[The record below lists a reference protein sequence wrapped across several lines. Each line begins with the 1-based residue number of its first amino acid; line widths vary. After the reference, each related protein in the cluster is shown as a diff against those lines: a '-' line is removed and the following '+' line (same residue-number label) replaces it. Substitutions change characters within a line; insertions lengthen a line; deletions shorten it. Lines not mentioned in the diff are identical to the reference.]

1 MAANDK
7 EESSFLEVVKSEF
20 NSLEDFRNHLEY
32 LKAAYAKKQKRQKLA
47 SSVVDKLVT
56 AAAMALLIFVGNAM
70 LSAARQLLGS
80 GN

>member
-32 LKAAYAKKQKRQKLA
+32 LKAAYAKNQKRQKLA
-47 SSVVDKLVT
+47 GSVVDKLVT
-56 AAAMALLIFVGNAM
+56 GAAMAILIFIGNA
-70 LSAARQLLGS
+70 LLTAAKQLLGS